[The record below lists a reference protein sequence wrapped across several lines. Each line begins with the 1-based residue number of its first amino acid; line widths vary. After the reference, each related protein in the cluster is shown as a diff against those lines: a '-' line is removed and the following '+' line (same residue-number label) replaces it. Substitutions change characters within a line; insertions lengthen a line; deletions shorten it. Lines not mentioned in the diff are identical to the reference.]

1 MQKILTKLHTSL
13 NGKVMYIIYNFN
25 CCFFVFFLLS
35 FFYFK
40 RYFNKYKLF
49 LETKI
54 KYKLDWME
62 IEMFKHIKKLNKKKT
77 KKQQLKL

>member
-1 MQKILTKLHTSL
+1 MQVKCVQKLHSSYCYNL
-13 NGKVMYIIYNFN
+13 YDLRNREPGK
-25 CCFFVFFLLS
+25 L
-35 FFYFK
+35 YFK